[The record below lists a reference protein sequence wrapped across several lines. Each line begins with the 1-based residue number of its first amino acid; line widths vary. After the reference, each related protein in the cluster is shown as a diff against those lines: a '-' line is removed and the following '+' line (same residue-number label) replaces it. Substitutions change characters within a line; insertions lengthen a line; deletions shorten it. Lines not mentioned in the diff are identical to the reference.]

1 MKTPGSRKS
10 LANTQTSEPLSLNL
24 SAKKEAQSSAAPSHL
39 EGIQTVT
46 YDPSKTLLIAVNI
59 TGDDFIG
66 QTELLTQSY
75 GHGAKK
81 DIRASITFNT
91 VEEGRIVQK
100 QKGVRA
106 GSGPVMR
113 HTIAGHITQ
122 ILSESKVLNI

>member
-24 SAKKEAQSSAAPSHL
+24 SAKKEAQASAAPAHL